1 MKVLTRQRKSAA
13 AALCFAALA
22 ICLLGGWNIA
32 GLIPAMP
39 YWCGAILALSFAA
52 LTVLLVVD
60 CVYYAA
66 FLRQL
71 VRSFGRFQHN
81 ALASVSGEAALP
93 ALAIIPQFSAK
104 TRRRLRAAA
113 LISLALF
120 AACFVLSYVVCALS
134 AGSLQFWHAWG
145 WFQNRGAHVM
155 YGLNAVA
162 LVFFGCI
169 NVVAYQLYKCPEGR
183 RRTVVR
189 WLCAVLLSGNLL
201 RYGVIYPFVKGVVM
215 LPVEFST
222 VAYFL
227 VPAILLTSKRRLRS
241 WAAYSGLMAG
251 FFYYLAMIAAGGVIY
266 GAYAPLDIY
275 ISMFCHGSIYF
286 CGFVTIGTELCSA
299 KDAPKLA
306 LGVALVAIRAAILRP
321 FVVGSDRL
329 LIYILLDAV
338 AVKRILPES
347 AWTVALPFYYLAV
360 AAFVLLTIR
369 GFFRRNQKQY
379 HKFLPRGEAPVGG
392 KMVPQQIVA

>member
-1 MKVLTRQRKSAA
+1 
-13 AALCFAALA
+13 
-22 ICLLGGWNIA
+22 
-32 GLIPAMP
+32 
-39 YWCGAILALSFAA
+39 
-52 LTVLLVVD
+52 
-60 CVYYAA
+60 
-66 FLRQL
+66 
-71 VRSFGRFQHN
+71 
-81 ALASVSGEAALP
+81 
-93 ALAIIPQFSAK
+93 
-104 TRRRLRAAA
+104 
-113 LISLALF
+113 
-120 AACFVLSYVVCALS
+120 
-134 AGSLQFWHAWG
+134 
-145 WFQNRGAHVM
+145 M

-169 NVVAYQLYKCPEGR
+169 NVAAYQLCKCPEGR

-286 CGFVTIGTELCSA
+286 
-299 KDAPKLA
+299 
-306 LGVALVAIRAAILRP
+306 
-321 FVVGSDRL
+321 
-329 LIYILLDAV
+329 
-338 AVKRILPES
+338 
-347 AWTVALPFYYLAV
+347 
-360 AAFVLLTIR
+360 
-369 GFFRRNQKQY
+369 
-379 HKFLPRGEAPVGG
+379 
-392 KMVPQQIVA
+392 

>member
-1 MKVLTRQRKSAA
+1 
-13 AALCFAALA
+13 
-22 ICLLGGWNIA
+22 
-32 GLIPAMP
+32 
-39 YWCGAILALSFAA
+39 
-52 LTVLLVVD
+52 
-60 CVYYAA
+60 
-66 FLRQL
+66 
-71 VRSFGRFQHN
+71 
-81 ALASVSGEAALP
+81 
-93 ALAIIPQFSAK
+93 
-104 TRRRLRAAA
+104 
-113 LISLALF
+113 
-120 AACFVLSYVVCALS
+120 
-134 AGSLQFWHAWG
+134 
-145 WFQNRGAHVM
+145 M

-169 NVVAYQLYKCPEGR
+169 NVAAYQLCKCPEGR

-201 RYGVIYPFVKGVVM
+201 RYGIIYPFVKGVVM

-266 GAYAPLDIY
+266 GTYAPLDIY

-306 LGVALVAIRAAILRP
+306 LGVAWVAIRAAILRP

-338 AVKRILPES
+338 AVKKVFRKAPGPSLCRSTISPSQPSSCSPSAASSAEIRSNTTSFCPAERLRSAEKWCRSKSLRDKMCPVCYGGGRRDDGCRLLERIS
-347 AWTVALPFYYLAV
+347 GGCACA
-360 AAFVLLTIR
+360 R
-369 GFFRRNQKQY
+369 G
-379 HKFLPRGEAPVGG
+379 
-392 KMVPQQIVA
+392 

>member
-1 MKVLTRQRKSAA
+1 
-13 AALCFAALA
+13 
-22 ICLLGGWNIA
+22 
-32 GLIPAMP
+32 
-39 YWCGAILALSFAA
+39 
-52 LTVLLVVD
+52 
-60 CVYYAA
+60 
-66 FLRQL
+66 
-71 VRSFGRFQHN
+71 
-81 ALASVSGEAALP
+81 
-93 ALAIIPQFSAK
+93 
-104 TRRRLRAAA
+104 
-113 LISLALF
+113 
-120 AACFVLSYVVCALS
+120 
-134 AGSLQFWHAWG
+134 
-145 WFQNRGAHVM
+145 M

-169 NVVAYQLYKCPEGR
+169 NVAAYQLCKCPEGR

-241 WAAYSGLMAG
+241 GAAYSGLMAG

-338 AVKRILPES
+338 AVKKVLPGS
-347 AWTVALPFYYLAV
+347 TWAVALPVYYLAV

-379 HKFLPRGEAPVGG
+379 RKFLPRGEAAVGG